1 MSNYIVNSDDL
12 GTVADA
18 IRQKSG
24 SSAAM
29 TFPDGFASQI
39 QSIPTGSG
47 GGYTPTVLECTVDF
61 ANALEDS
68 TELSWHFQPTLTSGS
83 YAEALAA
90 AEAGTPA
97 GLLVHI
103 QQTETDPD
111 TDESTTYSAGSI
123 VVPLASYAESTVN
136 GVLDVGEGA
145 SVVVTIT
152 SDNTVDVSLITA
164 PPDSYYIRAEC
175 TAAQLL
181 SGSVELTPTEG
192 DISTA
197 RQAAGI
203 NVPVFVRL
211 SVENEAIV
219 VDVPLRVFQT
229 AGLALGSISMRTA
242 LDGTEKLW
250 NLSVKLT
257 GSNTLTVTA
266 AELGSGGDSAVYIDV
281 TMEYLNGIEGAF
293 SNEATPISL
302 PSGTYTT
309 AAAAIASGR
318 DVKVRLTLQH
328 TLSESETPITV
339 TQQTIPL
346 CRVQLDTGA
355 ALAANT
361 AGEASAEDSTTTA
374 EDETTTAEGSTT
386 TTPDV
391 SAYYSII
398 GDAELDIDFGM
409 ISPVIAPTVSGGAPI
424 SYVVPFPVRIVVQQ
438 DDTAKFAVQFDR
450 WHHTV
455 PVQLTALADDV
466 NVGTEDSPQTV
477 AAYKTQN
484 AVDTVYRTD
493 IYLNGQAQEDMFV
506 ILGLFA
512 LAAGFTGAD
521 VALYVAQMGNSN
533 NSSSKGWRIPL
544 NGSDFIA
551 AGKLYCMHLT
561 QSPFLITEKAVT
573 L

>member
-1 MSNYIVNSDDL
+1 MAMNAMDTPGLARFWNGLKAKLNSKADL
-12 GTVADA
+12 V
-18 IRQKSG
+18 
-24 SSAAM
+24 
-29 TFPDGFASQI
+29 DGKVPASQLPA
-39 QSIPTGSG
+39 SSG
-47 GGYTPTVLECTVDF
+47 YAPVVLTCTISG
-61 ANALEDS
+61 EP
-68 TELSWHFQPTLTSGS
+68 QPVEGNPAAVCFVTQLTSGTF
-83 YAEALAA
+83 AEALAA

-123 VVPLASYAESTVN
+123 VVPLASYAESTVD

-175 TAAQLL
+175 TVAQLR

-192 DISTA
+192 DFSTA

-219 VDVPLRVFQT
+219 VDVPLRMFHTV
-229 AGLALGSISMRTA
+229 GLAFGSISVRTA
-242 LDGTEKLW
+242 LDGTEKLL
-250 NLSVKLT
+250 NLAVKLT
-257 GSNTLTVTA
+257 GSNTLTVTT

-281 TMEYLNGIEGAF
+281 TMEYLNAVEGEL
-293 SNEATPISL
+293 SDEATPISL

-318 DVKVRLTLQH
+318 DVKVRLTLH
-328 TLSESETPITV
+328 DTPNEGETPITFV
-339 TQQTIPL
+339 QQTIPL
-346 CRVQLDTGA
+346 RRVQLDTGA

-361 AGEASAEDSTTTA
+361 AGDTSTEDETTA
-374 EDETTTAEGSTT
+374 EDGTT

-398 GDAELDIDFGM
+398 GDVELNIDFGAVYT
-409 ISPVIAPTVSGGAPI
+409 VIALTVSGGAPI
-424 SYVVPFPVRIVVQQ
+424 SYVVPVPVRIVVQQ
-438 DDTAKFAVQFDR
+438 DDTAEFAIQFDR
-450 WHHTV
+450 WHLTV

-484 AVDTVYRTD
+484 AVDAVYRTD
-493 IYLNGQAQEDMFV
+493 LYLDGQAREGTFGV
-506 ILGLFA
+506 LGLFA
-512 LAAGFTGAD
+512 LVAGFTGAD
-521 VALYVAQMGNSN
+521 VTLYVAQMSNSN
-533 NSSSKGWRIPL
+533 SSSSKGWRIPL
-544 NGSDFIA
+544 DGSDFIA
-551 AGKLYCMHLT
+551 EGKLYRARIESSL
-561 QSPFLITEKAVT
+561 FLITEKAVT